1 MTKNRLA
8 AFLKG
13 EKKTFGQV
21 DTSVAAATKQV
32 ITKPQPTK
40 KQVIVTER
48 IEVLPGYLEVKELIE
63 KSFPMILV
71 TGGAGTGKSTFIR
84 WLDSEFKGQTL
95 ICAPTGIAALTVQGS
110 TIHRLCKFP
119 PSWIVDGDIQRDPKS
134 LAKHAKILIIDEI
147 SMVNANLLDSVN
159 KFFQLNRD
167 NKKPFG
173 GICVVMVGDLF
184 QLPPIVTE
192 ATRKLFESLYESPK
206 FFSADALT
214 QSEFYAVELTKAF
227 RQVDQEFVD
236 LLSKIREGRNLSTA
250 IKTLNSTCKIT
261 ENPSPGTITLSPRHA
276 DIDRVNSERLKK
288 LAGGIKVFN
297 GVLTGRFS
305 EKQVPVPNKIE
316 LKVGAQVM
324 IAKNGKNY
332 VNGDVATVTAIF
344 ADRVKVMLTDRKE
357 VVEVPI
363 SVWQQFEYK
372 FNEKT
377 KEIERVISG
386 SYSQLPVVLAWAMT
400 IHKSQGLTLSSVHL
414 DLGKGAF
421 ETGQTYVALSRC
433 RSLKTLSMA
442 RPIRSED
449 ILVDPQAVAFY
460 KEIRE

>member
-1 MTKNRLA
+1 MAKNRLA
-8 AFLKG
+8 SFLKG
-13 EKKTFGQV
+13 EKKNFGQV
-21 DTSVAAATKQV
+21 NRSVAEATKKV
-32 ITKPQPTK
+32 EIKPEAK
-40 KQVIVTER
+40 KTQRPAQEK
-48 IEVLPGYLEVKELIE
+48 IEVLPEYLDVKELIDQ
-63 KSFPMILV
+63 SFPMILV

-84 WLDSEFKGQTL
+84 WLDNEYKGQTL

-119 PSWIVDGDIQRDPKS
+119 PSWIVDDDIQRDPKT
-134 LAKHAKILIIDEI
+134 LAKHAKILIIDEV
-147 SMVNANLLDSVN
+147 SMVNANLLDSIN

-192 ATRKLFESLYESPK
+192 ATRELFESLYESPK
-206 FFSADALT
+206 FFSANALT
-214 QSEFYAVELTKAF
+214 ESDYYAVELTKAF

-236 LLSKIREGRNLSTA
+236 LLAKIREGRDLSSA
-250 IKTLNSTCKIT
+250 IDKLNTVCKIT
-261 ENPSPGTITLSPRHA
+261 DSPTPGTITLSPRHA
-276 DIDRVNSERLKK
+276 DIERVNNERLKR
-288 LAGGIKVFN
+288 LPGEVKVFN
-297 GVLTGRFS
+297 GALTGKFS

-332 VNGDVATVTAIF
+332 VNGDVATVSEIF
-344 ADRVKVMLTDRKE
+344 SDRVKVMITDRKE

-372 FNEKT
+372 FNEET
-377 KEIERVISG
+377 EEIERVVSG

-433 RSLKTLSMA
+433 RSLKTLSLA

>member
-1 MTKNRLA
+1 MAKGRLA

-21 DTSVAAATKQV
+21 DQSVAVATKKAPL
-32 ITKPQPTK
+32 KPKPAK
-40 KQVIVTER
+40 KPEKELQK
-48 IEVLPGYLEVKELIE
+48 IEVLPEYLEVKELIE
-63 KSFPMILV
+63 QSFPMILV

-84 WLDSEFKGQTL
+84 WLESEFTGQTL

-119 PSWIVDGDIQRDPKS
+119 PSWIVDTDIQKDPKS

-159 KFFQLNRD
+159 KFFQLNRESQ
-167 NKKPFG
+167 KPFG

-184 QLPPIVTE
+184 QLPPVVTE
-192 ATRKLFESLYESPK
+192 ATRQLFASIYESPK
-206 FFSADALT
+206 FFSAEALT

-236 LLSKIREGRNLSTA
+236 LLSKIREGRSLTSA
-250 IKTLNSTCKIT
+250 IKTLNSTCRIT
-261 ENPSPGTITLSPRHA
+261 DNPSLGTITLSPRHA
-276 DIDRVNSERLKK
+276 DIERVNKERLAK
-288 LAGGIKVFN
+288 LPGEAKVFS
-297 GVLTGRFS
+297 GVLTGKFS
-305 EKQVPVPNKIE
+305 EKQVPVPNQIE

-332 VNGDVATVTAIF
+332 VNGDVATVTRIF
-344 ADRVKVMLTDRKE
+344 VDRVELMLTDRKD
-357 VVEVPI
+357 VVIVPI
-363 SVWQQFEYK
+363 SVWHQFEYK
-372 FNEKT
+372 FNDET
-377 KEIERVISG
+377 EEIERVVSG

-433 RSLKTLSMA
+433 RSLKTLSLA

-460 KEIRE
+460 KEIRA

>member
-1 MTKNRLA
+1 MAKNKLA
-8 AFLKG
+8 TFLKG
-13 EKKTFGQV
+13 KRKTFGQV
-21 DTSVAAATKQV
+21 DISVAEATKK
-32 ITKPQPTK
+32 TPNKTGPK
-40 KQVIVTER
+40 KTTLPALEE
-48 IEVLPGYLEVKELIE
+48 IEVLPEYLEVKELLDA
-63 KSFPMILV
+63 SFSLILV

-84 WLDSEFKGQTL
+84 WLDSEYKGQSL

-119 PSWIVDGDIQRDPKS
+119 PSWIVDSDIQRDPKS

-147 SMVNANLLDSVN
+147 SMVNANLLDAMN

-167 NKKPFG
+167 NKEPFG
-173 GICVVMVGDLF
+173 GLSVVMVGDLF

-192 ATRKLFESLYESPK
+192 ATRELFESLYKSPK

-214 QSEFYAVELTKAF
+214 DSEFYAIELTKAF

-236 LLSKIREGRNLSTA
+236 LLAMIREGKNLTSA
-250 IKTLNSTCKIT
+250 INKLNRTCRIT
-261 ENPSPGTITLSPRHA
+261 DNPSPGTITLSPRHA
-276 DIDRVNSERLKK
+276 DIERVNNERLKQ
-288 LAGGIKVFN
+288 LPGEARVFN
-297 GVLTGRFS
+297 GVLTGKFS

-332 VNGDVATVTAIF
+332 VNGDVATVTQILS
-344 ADRVKVMLTDRKE
+344 DRVKVMLTDRKE
-357 VVEVPI
+357 IVEVPI
-363 SVWQQFEYK
+363 AVWQQFEYRFSHESK
-372 FNEKT
+372 Q
-377 KEIERVISG
+377 IERVVSG
-386 SYSQLPVVLAWAMT
+386 TYSQLPVVLAWAMT
-400 IHKSQGLTLSSVHL
+400 IHKSQGLTLSNVHL

-433 RSLKTLSMA
+433 RSLKKLSMA

-449 ILVDPQAVAFY
+449 VLVDPQAIAFY
-460 KEIRE
+460 REIRA

>member
-1 MTKNRLA
+1 MAKGRLA
-8 AFLKG
+8 SFLRG

-21 DTSVAAATKQV
+21 DQAVAVATKKV
-32 ITKPQPTK
+32 PEKPKPTK
-40 KQVIVTER
+40 KPVAKVDK
-48 IEVLPGYLEVKELIE
+48 IEVLPEYLEAKELIE
-63 KSFPMILV
+63 ESFPMILV

-84 WLDSEFKGQTL
+84 WLDTEFKGETL
-95 ICAPTGIAALTVQGS
+95 ICAPTGIAALTVHGS

-119 PSWIVDGDIQRDPKS
+119 PSWIVDSDIQRDPKS

-147 SMVNANLLDSVN
+147 SMVNANLLDAIN
-159 KFFQLNRD
+159 KFFKLNRD
-167 NKKPFG
+167 DKKPFG
-173 GICVVMVGDLF
+173 GITVVMVGDLF

-192 ATRKLFESLYESPK
+192 ATRELFESNYESPK
-206 FFSADALT
+206 FFSAGALT
-214 QSEFYAVELTKAF
+214 ESEFYPIELTKAF

-236 LLSKIREGRNLSTA
+236 LLAKIREGKNLSTA
-250 IKTLNSTCKIT
+250 IKTLNATCKIT
-261 ENPSPGTITLSPRHA
+261 DNPPAGTITLSPRHA
-276 DIDRVNSERLKK
+276 DIERVNNERLRK
-288 LAGGIKVFN
+288 LPGEVKVFT
-297 GVLTGRFS
+297 GVLTGKFS

-316 LKVGAQVM
+316 LKIGAQVM

-332 VNGDVATVTAIF
+332 VNGDVATVTEILT
-344 ADRVKVMLTDRKE
+344 DRVKVMLTDRKE

-363 SVWQQFEYK
+363 SVWQQFEYR
-372 FNEKT
+372 FNEET
-377 KEIERVISG
+377 EEIERVVSG

-460 KEIRE
+460 KEIRS

>member
-8 AFLKG
+8 SFLSG

-21 DTSVAAATKQV
+21 NKSVAEATKKV
-32 ITKPQPTK
+32 AEK
-40 KQVIVTER
+40 KEAKNDQKLTGEK
-48 IEVLPGYLEVKELIE
+48 IEVLPEYLEVKELIS
-63 KSFPMILV
+63 KSFPIILV

-84 WLDSEFKGQTL
+84 WLDSEYKGQTL

-119 PSWIVDGDIQRDPKS
+119 PSWIVDDDIKRDPKS

-147 SMVNANLLDSVN
+147 SMVNANLLDSIN
-159 KFFQLNRD
+159 KFFQLNRE
-167 NKKPFG
+167 NTKPFG
-173 GICVVMVGDLF
+173 EICVVMVGDLF

-192 ATRKLFESLYESPK
+192 ATRELFATFYESPK
-206 FFSADALT
+206 FFSANSLN
-214 QSEFYAVELTKAF
+214 QSECYAVELTKAF

-236 LLSKIREGRNLSTA
+236 LLAKIREGKDLDSA
-250 IKTLNSTCKIT
+250 IDKLNSICKIT
-261 ENPSPGTITLSPRHA
+261 DNPNPGTITLSPRHA
-276 DIDRVNSERLKK
+276 DIERVNNERLKK
-288 LAGGIKVFN
+288 LPGKVKVFN
-297 GVLTGRFS
+297 GVLTGKFS

-332 VNGDVATVTAIF
+332 VNGDVATVTEIYS
-344 ADRVKVMLTDRKE
+344 DRVKVMLTDRKE

-363 SVWQQFEYK
+363 SLWQQFEYK
-372 FNEKT
+372 YNEET
-377 KEIERVISG
+377 EEIERVVSG

-460 KEIRE
+460 REIRE

>member
-1 MTKNRLA
+1 MAKNRLA
-8 AFLKG
+8 SFLKG
-13 EKKTFGQV
+13 EKKNFGQV
-21 DTSVAAATKQV
+21 NRSVAEATKKV
-32 ITKPQPTK
+32 EIKPEAK
-40 KQVIVTER
+40 KTQRPAQEK
-48 IEVLPGYLEVKELIE
+48 IEVLPEYLDVKELIDQ
-63 KSFPMILV
+63 SFPMILV

-84 WLDSEFKGQTL
+84 WLDNEYKGQTL

-119 PSWIVDGDIQRDPKS
+119 PSWIVDDDIQRDPKT
-134 LAKHAKILIIDEI
+134 LAKHAKILIIDEV
-147 SMVNANLLDSVN
+147 SMVNANLLDSIN

-192 ATRKLFESLYESPK
+192 ATRELFESLYESPK
-206 FFSADALT
+206 FFSANALT
-214 QSEFYAVELTKAF
+214 ESDYYAVELTKAF

-236 LLSKIREGRNLSTA
+236 LLAKIREGRDLSSA
-250 IKTLNSTCKIT
+250 IDKLNTVCKIT
-261 ENPSPGTITLSPRHA
+261 DSPTPGTITLSPRHA
-276 DIDRVNSERLKK
+276 DIERVNNERLKR
-288 LAGGIKVFN
+288 LPGEVKVFN
-297 GVLTGRFS
+297 GALTGKFS

-324 IAKNGKNY
+324 ISKNGKNY
-332 VNGDVATVTAIF
+332 VNGDVATVSEIF
-344 ADRVKVMLTDRKE
+344 SDRVKVMITDRKE

-372 FNEKT
+372 FNEET
-377 KEIERVISG
+377 EEIERVVSG

-433 RSLKTLSMA
+433 RSLKTLSLA

>member
-1 MTKNRLA
+1 MAKSRIS
-8 AFLKG
+8 AFFKG
-13 EKKTFGQV
+13 EKKTFGEV
-21 DTSVAAATKQV
+21 DRSVAATTKQKT
-32 ITKPQPTK
+32 IKPEPNK
-40 KQVIVTER
+40 KKVSTPEKIQ
-48 IEVLPGYLEVKELIE
+48 VLPQYLEVKELIE
-63 KSFPMILV
+63 ESFPTILV

-84 WLDSEFKGQTL
+84 WLDNEFKGQTL
-95 ICAPTGIAALTVQGS
+95 ICAPTGIAALTVHGS

-119 PSWIVDGDIQRDPKS
+119 PSWIVDGDIQRDSKS

-147 SMVNANLLDSVN
+147 SMVNANVLDSID
-159 KFFQLNRD
+159 KYFQLNRD

-173 GICVVMVGDLF
+173 GICVIMVGDLF
-184 QLPPIVTE
+184 QLPPIVTIT
-192 ATRKLFESLYESPK
+192 TRKLFDSKYQSPK
-206 FFSADALT
+206 FFSSDALKE
-214 QSEFYAVELTKAF
+214 SEFYPVELTKAF

-236 LLSKIREGRNLSTA
+236 LLAKIREGKSLSSA
-250 IKTLNSTCKIT
+250 IKALNSTCKIT
-261 ENPSPGTITLSPRHA
+261 DTPSTGTITLSPRLA
-276 DIDRVNSERLKK
+276 DIERINSERLKK
-288 LAGGIKVFN
+288 LAGAVKVFN
-297 GVLTGRFS
+297 GVLTGKFS

-332 VNGDVATVTAIF
+332 VNGDIATVNEILT
-344 ADRVKVMLTDRKE
+344 DRVKLMLTDRKE
-357 VVEVPI
+357 LVEVPI

-372 FNEKT
+372 FNEET
-377 KEIERVISG
+377 EEIERVVSG

-400 IHKSQGLTLSSVHL
+400 IHKSQGLTLSKVHL

-433 RSLKTLSMA
+433 RSLRTLSLA

>member
-1 MTKNRLA
+1 MAKNRLA
-8 AFLKG
+8 SYLRGK
-13 EKKTFGQV
+13 KKTFGQV
-21 DTSVAAATKQV
+21 DRSVAEATRKVTVRTEIKKIQ
-32 ITKPQPTK
+32 KPAREK
-40 KQVIVTER
+40 
-48 IEVLPGYLEVKELIE
+48 IEVLPEYLEVKELINQ
-63 KSFPMILV
+63 SFPMILV

-84 WLDSEFKGQTL
+84 WLESEYKGQTL

-110 TIHRLCKFP
+110 TIHKLCKFP
-119 PSWIVDGDIQRDPKS
+119 PSWIVDEDIKHDPKS
-134 LAKHAKILIIDEI
+134 LAKHVKILIIDEI
-147 SMVNANLLDSVN
+147 SMVNANLLDSMN
-159 KFFQLNRD
+159 KFFQLNRE
-167 NKKPFG
+167 NTEPFG

-192 ATRKLFESLYESPK
+192 ATRELFASLYESPK
-206 FFSADALT
+206 FFSAKALA

-236 LLSKIREGRNLSTA
+236 LLAKIREGRNMTA
-250 IKTLNSTCKIT
+250 AINKLNSTCKIT
-261 ENPSPGTITLSPRHA
+261 ENPTPGTITLSPRHA
-276 DIDRVNSERLKK
+276 DIERVNKERLKQ
-288 LAGGIKVFN
+288 LPGEARVFN
-297 GVLTGRFS
+297 GVLTGKFS
-305 EKQVPVPNKIE
+305 DKQVPVPNKIE

-332 VNGDVATVTAIF
+332 VNGDVATVTEIYS
-344 ADRVKVMLTDRKE
+344 DRVKVMLADRKE

-372 FNEKT
+372 FNEET
-377 KEIERVISG
+377 EEIERVVSG
-386 SYSQLPVVLAWAMT
+386 SYSQLPIVLAWAMT

-442 RPIRSED
+442 RPIRSGD

-460 KEIRE
+460 REIRE

>member
-1 MTKNRLA
+1 MAKNRLA

-13 EKKTFGQV
+13 ERKTFGQV
-21 DTSVAAATKQV
+21 DRSVAAATKQV
-32 ITKPQPTK
+32 NTNSQRRV
-40 KQVIVTER
+40 KQKVATEK
-48 IEVLPGYLEVKELIE
+48 IEVLPEYLEVKELI
-63 KSFPMILV
+63 SQAFPMILV

-84 WLDSEFKGQTL
+84 WLDKEYRGQTL

-119 PSWIVDGDIQRDPKS
+119 PSWIVENDIKLDQKS

-147 SMVNANLLDSVN
+147 SMVNANLLDSVS
-159 KFFQLNRD
+159 KFFQLNRKD
-167 NKKPFG
+167 SRPFG

-192 ATRKLFESLYESPK
+192 ATRNLFESLYESPK
-206 FFSADALT
+206 FFSADALI
-214 QSEFYAVELTKAF
+214 QSEYYAVELTKAF
-227 RQVDQEFVD
+227 RQVDQEFVN
-236 LLSKIREGRNLSTA
+236 LLSMIREGRDLTSA
-250 IKTLNSTCKIT
+250 VKILNNTCKIT
-261 ENPSPGTITLSPRHA
+261 DSPPPGTITLSPRLA
-276 DIDRVNSERLKK
+276 DIERVNSERLKK
-288 LAGGIKVFN
+288 LAGESKVFL
-297 GVLTGRFS
+297 GVLTGKFS
-305 EKQVPVPNKIE
+305 ESQVPVPNRIE

-324 IAKNGKNY
+324 IAKNGKSY
-332 VNGDVATVTAIF
+332 VNGDVATVTEIF
-344 ADRVKVMLTDRKE
+344 KDRVKVMLTERKQ

-363 SVWQQFEYK
+363 SVWSQYEYK
-372 FNEKT
+372 FNEET
-377 KEIERVISG
+377 KEIERVVSG

-433 RSLKTLSMA
+433 RSLKTLSLK
-442 RPIRSED
+442 RPIRNED